1 VYAGPDGPAHLKVF
15 FWNNLVGRFTRVEA
29 PPDLQYATAH
39 RNFPGKYLFELPL
52 YLWPWTLLVIA
63 AARRAWQRRTASLDD
78 NRAVRFA
85 LAAALPSLALLSLAA
100 TARNIYLA
108 PALPGAALLLGWW
121 AEQAAKGHDLWDL
134 RALRVSAGLL
144 LLASCLGAAALTS
157 LAVDTWPTLSAPAAF
172 IAVSAAGLVGAAVLA
187 RRADLAAR
195 RAQILPGLAALL
207 FAYCALLVGPASQ
220 AYRQVDMWQDLAVLG
235 HAVGQESGGRPLILF
250 APDETTR
257 AMIDMY
263 ARSSFTVVQ
272 GPVDGA
278 AIEMLKA
285 AANRSPQSLVLT
297 QLVGRNSTSA
307 WLSIPQ
313 NKKNAVDLPWLPE
326 SGLRVLNRY
335 GLPNGRRYALLELKP

>member
-1 VYAGPDGPAHLKVF
+1 L
-15 FWNNLVGRFTRVEA
+15 E
-29 PPDLQYATAH
+29 
-39 RNFPGKYLFELPL
+39 
-52 YLWPWTLLVIA
+52 
-63 AARRAWQRRTASLDD
+63 D
-78 NRAVRFA
+78 NRPVRFA
-85 LAAALPSLALLSLAA
+85 LAAALPSLAVLSLAA

-121 AEQAAKGHDLWDL
+121 AQQVSKVRDLWDI

-144 LLASCLGAAALTS
+144 LLASCIGAAAMIS

-172 IAVSAAGLVGAAVLA
+172 IAVSAVGLVGAGALA

-195 RAQILPGLAALL
+195 HAQILPALAALL

-220 AYRQVDMWQDLAVLG
+220 AYRQVDKWQDLALIG
-235 HAVGQESGGRPLILF
+235 HAVAQDSGGRPLILF

-263 ARSSFTVVQ
+263 AQSSATVVQ

-285 AANRSPQSLVLT
+285 AVNRSPQSLVVI
-297 QLVGRNSTSA
+297 QLLGSNASSA
-307 WLSIPQ
+307 WLSIAQ
-313 NKKNAVDLPWLPE
+313 NKKNAVELPWLPE
-326 SGLRVLNRY
+326 SGLRVRNRY
-335 GLPNGRRYALLELKP
+335 GLPNGRRYALLEPKP